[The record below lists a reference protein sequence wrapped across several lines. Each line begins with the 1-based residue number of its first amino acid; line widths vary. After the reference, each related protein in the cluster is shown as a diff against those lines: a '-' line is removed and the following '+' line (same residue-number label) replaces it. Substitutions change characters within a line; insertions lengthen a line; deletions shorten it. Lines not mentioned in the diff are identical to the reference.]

1 MYWYRRLPHWVPENS
16 TVFVTWRVVVCRKQN
31 SEYALD
37 CGAAN
42 PGCRRLSAGAD
53 RLTIGPQDTILPH
66 QTPAAKTAG
75 ATSWSLR
82 SLKMYKLQ
90 PPAFSRRLQG
100 SKTRVVRKSRLKGGC
115 RQDWLPR
122 KAA

>member
-75 ATSWSLR
+75 ATSWSLQG
-82 SLKMYKLQ
+82 LKMYKLQ
-90 PPAFSRRLQG
+90 AQDSWPVQRERSPRSAGRGRPASTL
-100 SKTRVVRKSRLKGGC
+100 SC
-115 RQDWLPR
+115 
-122 KAA
+122 